1 MFFINKLLFPA
12 TEIECYFLFSVKEYN
27 IETNGIEQEREY
39 NMADIDLFSIIQI
52 ADIFFMLAI
61 SISYR
66 TVSSTIWGIFSEFL
80 TAWKVSVFGV
90 FLVRIFPN
98 LDWIWSDTEYL
109 SVFSLNEGKYGPE
122 KLWIQTRFTQCLIF
136 CNVTAKYLKRGKYS
150 VYCTR

>member
-12 TEIECYFLFSVKEYN
+12 TEIECYFLFSVKEYK
-27 IETNGIEQEREY
+27 IETNEIEQGREY

-61 SISYR
+61 SISYC
-66 TVSSTIWGIFSEFL
+66 TVSSTIWGIYSEFL
-80 TAWKVSVFGV
+80 TTWKVSVFGV

-122 KLWIQTRFTQCLIF
+122 KLWIRTRFTQCHIF